1 MGFYVEIGYW
11 VHMSEG
17 MGNPLA
23 ARWLGPG
30 ALIAQGTSLIP
41 GQGLDTA
48 HMLKILKRKERISK

>member
-1 MGFYVEIGYW
+1 
-11 VHMSEG
+11 MSEG

-30 ALIAQGTSLIP
+30 DLIAQVTSLIP
-41 GQGLDTA
+41 GQGLDPA